1 MIAWRLIV
9 RGYVQGVGYR
19 HAMVMAARTLRLV
32 GWVRNRRDG
41 TVEAYVQGD
50 PEAVEQLRAWCHSG
64 PPAAHV
70 TAVATMPV
78 PVDETLD
85 AFALRATE

>member
-9 RGYVQGVGYR
+9 RGHVQGVGYR
-19 HAMVMAARTLRLV
+19 HAMVMAARTLRIA

-41 TVEAYVQGD
+41 TVEALVQGD
-50 PEAVEQLRAWCHSG
+50 LEAVEQLRAWCRSG
-64 PPAAHV
+64 PPLARV

-78 PVDETLD
+78 PVDEALN
-85 AFALRATE
+85 AFEPRPTE